1 MSNLPGTEGPP
12 NSPAPAAAQLQI
24 LATEHWSLL
33 ATRSMTYTE
42 SFSRI
47 GMFFTVLTGAII
59 SLALLAQVEH
69 FNQTFVGI
77 ALLILSVVF
86 FVGLATLGRLAALN
100 KEDARWVAGMNRLR
114 HAYLDLHPELERYFI
129 TDSHDDMKG
138 VLTTMGLMAS
148 APGSRTIADLAHG
161 FTTLPAMLAI
171 IIAVVGGVLGALVAG
186 MLGASEWIAI
196 AMGVVVAVVTI
207 AIASFLAQ
215 RSFFRFVRTL
225 ETRFPSNA

>member
-1 MSNLPGTEGPP
+1 MSNLPSSEGPP
-12 NSPAPAAAQLQI
+12 NSPAPAATKLQI
-24 LATEHWSLL
+24 SATEHWSLL

-100 KEDARWVAGMNRLR
+100 KED
-114 HAYLDLHPELERYFI
+114 
-129 TDSHDDMKG
+129 
-138 VLTTMGLMAS
+138 
-148 APGSRTIADLAHG
+148 
-161 FTTLPAMLAI
+161 
-171 IIAVVGGVLGALVAG
+171 
-186 MLGASEWIAI
+186 
-196 AMGVVVAVVTI
+196 
-207 AIASFLAQ
+207 
-215 RSFFRFVRTL
+215 
-225 ETRFPSNA
+225 